1 MKRHINP
8 LFTLYQFTIALP
20 VMLVLTILTALLTI
34 LLSPAFPNNQLS
46 YYPARCWGK
55 LFCKLLF
62 IKVEI
67 SGTEKLD
74 EKKSYVIACNHQSIY
89 DIFVIYGWLPMIFK
103 WIMKAE
109 LRRIPLVGKAC
120 EEAGHVFIDRS
131 NPVAAK
137 HSIEKAESQL
147 SKGAS
152 VVIFPEGTRSYT
164 GQLGNFK
171 RGAFRIATDL
181 ALPIVPVTLNGCME
195 CLPRNSWRVKP
206 GTIQILIHKPI
217 ETKEYMP
224 DRLSELISDTRNSI
238 ESELKIN

>member
-20 VMLVLTILTALLTI
+20 VLLVLTILTALLTI

-109 LRRIPLVGKAC
+109 LRRISWESV
-120 EEAGHVFIDRS
+120 RS
-131 NPVAAK
+131 SRTCFYRSFKPC
-137 HSIEKAESQL
+137 S
-147 SKGAS
+147 SKTQYRKS
-152 VVIFPEGTRSYT
+152 
-164 GQLGNFK
+164 
-171 RGAFRIATDL
+171 RIATFKRC
-181 ALPIVPVTLNGCME
+181 IC
-195 CLPRNSWRVKP
+195 RNFP
-206 GTIQILIHKPI
+206 
-217 ETKEYMP
+217 
-224 DRLSELISDTRNSI
+224 
-238 ESELKIN
+238 